1 MQQNTPR
8 TAPGVDAVMVEQDAL
23 EFQREDLIY
32 GLANPRGEFVQW
44 LKDNNRIDGGTPIF
58 IDQYDI
64 ASASRNTAQTLQH
77 DHRFIEALRRRYPD
91 VVQSADNGL
100 DLSNEA
106 EWGGAARPV
115 THHIA
120 KQKCKGGLDWLM
132 FAPQR
137 EDDVRRV
144 HFVVE
149 GLDEHV
155 PAKDHKGRGGDEY
168 KHGTS
173 KHRTITGA
181 ELRWVYRHRDASRV
195 SDNILFWRKDPA
207 GWKKC
212 EAPWADA
219 GSPKLIRDSWA
230 AYGGHLMMND
240 LAGQLSRLQVDV
252 DRMDID

>member
-1 MQQNTPR
+1 MR
-8 TAPGVDAVMVEQDAL
+8 V
-23 EFQREDLIY
+23 
-32 GLANPRGEFVQW
+32 
-44 LKDNNRIDGGTPIF
+44 
-58 IDQYDI
+58 
-64 ASASRNTAQTLQH
+64 
-77 DHRFIEALRRRYPD
+77 
-91 VVQSADNGL
+91 
-100 DLSNEA
+100 A
-106 EWGGAARPV
+106 E
-115 THHIA
+115 
-120 KQKCKGGLDWLM
+120 L
-132 FAPQR
+132 

-207 GWKKC
+207 GWKQC

-219 GSPKLIRDSWA
+219 GSPKLVRDSWA

>member
-8 TAPGVDAVMVEQDAL
+8 TAPGVDAVMVDQDAL

-32 GLANPRGEFVQW
+32 GLANPRGEF
-44 LKDNNRIDGGTPIF
+44 
-58 IDQYDI
+58 
-64 ASASRNTAQTLQH
+64 
-77 DHRFIEALRRRYPD
+77 
-91 VVQSADNGL
+91 
-100 DLSNEA
+100 
-106 EWGGAARPV
+106 
-115 THHIA
+115 
-120 KQKCKGGLDWLM
+120 
-132 FAPQR
+132 
-137 EDDVRRV
+137 V

-207 GWKKC
+207 GWKQC

-219 GSPKLIRDSWA
+219 GSPKLVRDSWA